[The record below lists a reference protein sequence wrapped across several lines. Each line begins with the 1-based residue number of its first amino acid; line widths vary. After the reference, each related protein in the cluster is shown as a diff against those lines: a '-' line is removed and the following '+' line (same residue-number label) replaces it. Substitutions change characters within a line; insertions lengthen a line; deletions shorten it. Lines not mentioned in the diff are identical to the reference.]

1 MLIFTN
7 RDMNGGATE
16 SAFGT
21 SFKQGSERLG
31 LATVSRSGKRWSVSA
46 ADNDVDDA
54 DSKKA
59 LLPLFKGERP
69 VLVYVHGN
77 NNTPAKCFERC
88 AKLEA
93 LYDVEVIGFSWPSE
107 GYLSDGEPVP
117 DVDPEEVDGDEE
129 ELGSVKGANRKESKI
144 RSKIYRYHQAGLNGK
159 HSADALAR
167 FFRMIG
173 AARLDANKQPYSVAA
188 HSLGAQFLQYTM
200 DIPAAA
206 ESLATAQNVALLAPC
221 VRAIGHRE
229 WLAKIRPNSQL
240 FVTFNDGDTVLAG
253 ASIADN
259 GLTGDTQLK
268 LGTDPTA
275 DRFKV
280 PYMRYISCSNAKVG
294 GGGRGYF
301 VQDKMPKK
309 MLSVFGRIFR
319 SKRDLEAGEIDRK
332 IYGIKGDEDGLTCYF
347 NAPDQ

>member
-7 RDMNGGATE
+7 RDMNGGTNE
-16 SAFGT
+16 SALGT

-31 LATVSRSGKRWSVSA
+31 LAVVRRSGKRWSVSA
-46 ADNDVDDA
+46 ADTDVDDA

-107 GYLSDGEPVP
+107 GYLPDGKLVP
-117 DVDPEEVDGDEE
+117 DVDPKEMDGNEDELSAVE
-129 ELGSVKGANRKESKI
+129 GANRKESKI
-144 RSKIYRYHQAGLNGK
+144 QSKIYRYHQAGLNGK

-167 FFRMIG
+167 FLRMIG
-173 AARLDANKQPYSVAA
+173 AARLDANKQPYTAAA
-188 HSLGAQFLQYTM
+188 HSLGAQFLQYTI
-200 DIPAAA
+200 DIPGAA
-206 ESLATAQNVALLAPC
+206 ESIATAQNVALLAPC
-221 VRAIGHRE
+221 VRAVGHRE

-240 FVTFNDGDTVLAG
+240 FVTFNDGDSVLAG

-268 LGTDPTA
+268 LGTDPTT

-280 PYMRYISCSNAKVG
+280 PYLRYISCSNAKVG
-294 GGGRGYF
+294 GGGHGYF

-309 MLSVFGRIFR
+309 MLNVFGRIFR
-319 SKRDLEAGEIDRK
+319 SQRDLEAGEIDRK

-347 NAPDQ
+347 NAPNQ